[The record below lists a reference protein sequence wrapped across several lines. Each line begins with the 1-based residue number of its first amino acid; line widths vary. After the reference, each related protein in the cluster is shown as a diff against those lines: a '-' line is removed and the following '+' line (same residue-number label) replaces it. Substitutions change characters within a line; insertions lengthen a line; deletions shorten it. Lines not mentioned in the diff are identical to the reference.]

1 MEDSLKKI
9 KIKMNSLDKWNGSIT
24 KQKISNTP
32 TLIENKKLPSEDFI
46 SKLEM
51 KSNSN
56 RKVVEFDFSNSLDYF
71 KNNLV
76 FVKHEND
83 KVDDY
88 YGMEDFLFDRL
99 SEIKFRDS
107 VNKKKKYL
115 FIFQQITNDI
125 LGYDNI
131 KDEAVNIFSKYSAN
145 IGIFR
150 SLIDFLKNDDVID
163 NRKLRFSI
171 VNFVSKSIEIN
182 SIKNADVTLSIDV
195 ISNSIVLNI
204 VKKPI
209 LRNYLVNLNLKFK
222 PNGSVSF
229 ICYDSD
235 DKDKSYIKG
244 SVSRYDTY
252 MSSLKF
258 KSIIDMVN
266 LGV

>member
-9 KIKMNSLDKWNGSIT
+9 KINSLGKWNDNII
-24 KQKISNTP
+24 KQKINKP
-32 TLIENKKLPSEDFI
+32 TTVIENRKLPSENFI

-51 KSNSN
+51 KKNN
-56 RKVVEFDFSNSLDYF
+56 DQKVVEFDFSNSLEHF
-71 KNNLV
+71 KNNIV
-76 FVKHEND
+76 FTKHSSD
-83 KVDDY
+83 KIDDY

-99 SEIKFRDS
+99 SEIKFRYS
-107 VNKKKKYL
+107 VNKKKKYF
-115 FIFQQITNDI
+115 FIFQQITKDI
-125 LGYDNI
+125 LEYDNI
-131 KDEAVNIFSKYSAN
+131 KDEAVNIFSKYNADV
-145 IGIFR
+145 GIFR
-150 SLIDFLKNDDVID
+150 MLIDFLKDDDVID
-163 NRKLRFSI
+163 NKKLRFSI

-182 SIKNADVTLSIDV
+182 NIKNADVTLSIDA

-258 KSIIDMVN
+258 KSIIDMIN